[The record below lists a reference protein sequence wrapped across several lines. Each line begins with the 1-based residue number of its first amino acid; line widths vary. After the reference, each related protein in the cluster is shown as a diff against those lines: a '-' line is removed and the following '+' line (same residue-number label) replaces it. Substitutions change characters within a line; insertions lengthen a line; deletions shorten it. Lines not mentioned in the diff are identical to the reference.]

1 MDFSEEFADLLMD
14 LAVSYEKDAKAQ
26 GLKHMC
32 GAFLNG
38 YQTAVYHILQQLEQ
52 TPQVRYM
59 LPKYLKDLMKG
70 FDILAQRGGVQP
82 NPKMEV

>member
-1 MDFSEEFADLLMD
+1 MDFSEEFADLLMNM
-14 LAVSYEKDAKAQ
+14 AVSYEKDAEAQ
-26 GLKHMC
+26 DKKHMG

-59 LPKYLKDLMKG
+59 LPEYLKDLMKG
-70 FDILAQRGGVQP
+70 FDILARCGGVQP
-82 NPKMEV
+82 NLKMDI